1 MSVRGIGIHT
11 YQYSR
16 LFSGTQLYPRVVSIG
31 RYAMG
36 TDGCTKKKSV
46 FYICEYDQLRG

>member
-16 LFSGTQLYPRVVSIG
+16 LFYGTQVYPMVVSIG
-31 RYAMG
+31 SYAMG
-36 TDGCTKKKSV
+36 NNGCTSTKSV